1 MAASPFR
8 RSWKSLF
15 SRTWKPLTFPSKG
28 FPVVP
33 TDEKIEE
40 ETLPNYV
47 ASRFYPVKIGE
58 IFRARYQVVGKLGY
72 GVTSTV
78 WLARDF
84 NERRY
89 VALKLYNTSEFS
101 KFALENELD
110 AYKRIENSAIEH
122 PGRRAIRSLLD
133 TFAIDGPDGQHRCLV
148 HPPLWDSVY
157 GFRRRNPVGKLPEPI
172 MALVLKPLFH
182 TLDFLHQ
189 ECHITHTDIK
199 EGNLLFGADE
209 SVLKAFE
216 KDELEN
222 PCPRKE
228 ANGRTI
234 YLSRELGIPEEFG
247 EPMLCDFGAAMRLEG
262 GFERPEKIQPNQ
274 YRAPEVI
281 LDTPWTSSADIW
293 NVGCM
298 VSVNGSSQHSQ
309 LCNSVTHFTQIWDS
323 FQGGNLFTGRDPES
337 GTYQSRAHLAEMIA
351 LLGPPP
357 PSLLAQANLRS
368 KFFSDE
374 GTYHDTLKYSDFS
387 NLISEGEFCAGI
399 CIPESRPLEQR
410 ESVLEGED
418 RDCFLRF
425 MRKML
430 QWHPEKRSS
439 AKELAE
445 DEWIL
450 KHY

>member
-15 SRTWKPLTFPSKG
+15 SITWKPLAFPSKG
-28 FPVVP
+28 FPVIP

-84 NERRY
+84 DERRY

-182 TLDFLHQ
+182 ALDFLHQ
-189 ECHITHTDIK
+189 ECHTTHTDIK
-199 EGNLLFGADE
+199 EGNLLFGADK

-216 KDELEN
+216 KEELEK

-228 ANGRTI
+228 VNGRTI
-234 YLSRELGIPEEFG
+234 YLSRELGIPEDFG
-247 EPMLCDFGAAMRLEG
+247 EPMLCDFGAAMRLQDR
-262 GFERPEKIQPNQ
+262 FERPEKIQPNQ

-298 VSVNGSSQHSQ
+298 
-309 LCNSVTHFTQIWDS
+309 IWDS

-357 PSLLAQANLRS
+357 PNLLAQANLRS

-374 GTYHDTLKYSDFS
+374 G
-387 NLISEGEFCAGI
+387 EFCAGI
-399 CIPESRPLEQR
+399 PIPESRPLEQR

-418 RDCFLRF
+418 RACFLRF

-430 QWHPEKRSS
+430 QWDPEKRSS

>member
-15 SRTWKPLTFPSKG
+15 SRKWKPLAFPSKG
-28 FPVVP
+28 FAVVP

-58 IFRARYQVVGKLGY
+58 VFRARYQVVGKLGY

-84 NERRY
+84 SERRY

-101 KFALENELD
+101 KFALDNELN
-110 AYKRIENSAIEH
+110 AYKRIENSSIEH
-122 PGRRAIRSLLD
+122 PGRRVIRSLLD

-157 GFRRRNPVGKLPEPI
+157 GFRRRNPVRKLPEPI

-182 TLDFLHQ
+182 ALDFLHQ
-189 ECHITHTDIK
+189 ECHTAHTDIK
-199 EGNLLFGADE
+199 EGNMLFGADE

-216 KDELEN
+216 KEELEK

-247 EPMLCDFGAAMRLEG
+247 EPMLCDFGAAMRLQDG
-262 GFERPEKIQPNQ
+262 LERLEKIQPHQ

-281 LDTPWTSSADIW
+281 LDVPWTSSADIW

-298 VSVNGSSQHSQ
+298 V
-309 LCNSVTHFTQIWDS
+309 WDS
-323 FQGGNLFTGRDPES
+323 FQGVNLFSGRDPES
-337 GTYQSRAHLAEMIA
+337 GIYQSRAHLAEMIA

-357 PSLLAQANLRS
+357 PSLLTRANLRS

-374 GTYHDTLKYSDFS
+374 G
-387 NLISEGEFCAGI
+387 EFCAGSS
-399 CIPESRPLEQR
+399 IPESRSFEQR

-430 QWHPEKRSS
+430 QWDPEKRSS

>member
-1 MAASPFR
+1 MAT
-8 RSWKSLF
+8 KMSLF
-15 SRTWKPLTFPSKG
+15 SRLWKPLFSRAWKPLAFPSEG
-28 FPVVP
+28 FPLLPV
-33 TDEKIEE
+33 DEKIEE
-40 ETLPNYV
+40 ELLPTYV
-47 ASRFYPVKIGE
+47 ASRYYPVKIGE
-58 IFRARYQVVGKLGY
+58 IFHGRYQVVGKLGY

-84 NERRY
+84 IERRY
-89 VALKLYNTSEFS
+89 VALKLYNISESTS
-101 KFALENELD
+101 FALDNEID
-110 AYKRIENSAIEH
+110 AYKRIENSSTNH
-122 PGRRAIRSLLD
+122 PGRRAVRWLLD
-133 TFAIDGPDGQHRCLV
+133 SFDIDGPSGRHRCLV

-157 GFRRRNPVGKLPEPI
+157 GFRRRNPAGKLPEPL

-182 TLDFLHQ
+182 ALDLLHQ
-189 ECHITHTDIK
+189 DCHIAHTDIQEK
-199 EGNLLFGADE
+199 NLLFGADE

-216 KDELEN
+216 KDELVK

-234 YLSRELGIPEEFG
+234 YLSRELGIPEDFG
-247 EPMLCDFGAAMRLEG
+247 APVLCDFGAAMSLDN
-262 GFERPEKIQPNQ
+262 GFNHLEKIQPNQ

-281 LDTPWTSSADIW
+281 LDIPWTSSVDIW

-298 VSVNGSSQHSQ
+298 
-309 LCNSVTHFTQIWDS
+309 IWNS
-323 FQGGNLFTGRDPES
+323 FQGGNLFTGRDPET

-357 PSLLAQANLRS
+357 PTLLARANS
-368 KFFSDE
+368 KSKLFSDA
-374 GTYHDTLKYSDFS
+374 
-387 NLISEGEFCAGI
+387 GEFCAGI
-399 CIPESRPLEQR
+399 SIPQSRPLEQR
-410 ESVLEGED
+410 ESVLKGED

-430 QWHPEKRSS
+430 QWDPEKRSS

>member
-1 MAASPFR
+1 
-8 RSWKSLF
+8 
-15 SRTWKPLTFPSKG
+15 
-28 FPVVP
+28 
-33 TDEKIEE
+33 
-40 ETLPNYV
+40 
-47 ASRFYPVKIGE
+47 
-58 IFRARYQVVGKLGY
+58 
-72 GVTSTV
+72 
-78 WLARDF
+78 
-84 NERRY
+84 
-89 VALKLYNTSEFS
+89 
-101 KFALENELD
+101 
-110 AYKRIENSAIEH
+110 
-122 PGRRAIRSLLD
+122 
-133 TFAIDGPDGQHRCLV
+133 
-148 HPPLWDSVY
+148 
-157 GFRRRNPVGKLPEPI
+157 

-182 TLDFLHQ
+182 ALDFLHQ
-189 ECHITHTDIK
+189 ECHMAHTDIK
-199 EGNLLFGADE
+199 ERNMLFGADE

-216 KDELEN
+216 KEELDK
-222 PCPRKE
+222 PSPRKE

-247 EPMLCDFGAAMRLEG
+247 EPMLCDFGAAMRLED

-281 LDTPWTSSADIW
+281 LDIPWTSSVDIW

-298 VSVNGSSQHSQ
+298 
-309 LCNSVTHFTQIWDS
+309 IWDS

-337 GTYQSRAHLAEMIA
+337 GTYQSRAHLAEMMA

-357 PSLLAQANLRS
+357 PSLLARANAKS
-368 KFFSDE
+368 EFFSDA
-374 GTYHDTLKYSDFS
+374 
-387 NLISEGEFCAGI
+387 GEFCAGI
-399 CIPESRPLEQR
+399 PIPELRPLEQR

-430 QWHPEKRSS
+430 QWDPDKRSS

>member
-15 SRTWKPLTFPSKG
+15 SRKWKPLAFPSKG
-28 FPVVP
+28 FAVVP

-47 ASRFYPVKIGE
+47 ASRFDPVKIGE
-58 IFRARYQVVGKLGY
+58 IFRARYQVVGELGY

-84 NERRY
+84 SERRY

-101 KFALENELD
+101 KFALENELN
-110 AYKRIENSAIEH
+110 AYKRIENSSIEH

-157 GFRRRNPVGKLPEPI
+157 GFRRRNPVRKLSEPI

-182 TLDFLHQ
+182 ALDFLHQ
-189 ECHITHTDIK
+189 ECHTAHTDSDIK
-199 EGNLLFGADE
+199 EGNMLFGADE

-216 KDELEN
+216 KEELEK

-228 ANGRTI
+228 ANGQTI
-234 YLSRELGIPEEFG
+234 YLSRGLGMPEEFG
-247 EPMLCDFGAAMRLEG
+247 EPMLCDFGAAMRLQDG
-262 GFERPEKIQPNQ
+262 LERLEKIQPHQ

-281 LDTPWTSSADIW
+281 LDVPWTSSADIW

-298 VSVNGSSQHSQ
+298 
-309 LCNSVTHFTQIWDS
+309 
-323 FQGGNLFTGRDPES
+323 
-337 GTYQSRAHLAEMIA
+337 SRAHLAEMIA
-351 LLGPPP
+351 LLGPSP
-357 PSLLAQANLRS
+357 PSLLARANLRS
-368 KFFSDE
+368 KFFSDA
-374 GTYHDTLKYSDFS
+374 
-387 NLISEGEFCAGI
+387 GEFCAGI
-399 CIPESRPLEQR
+399 PIPEPRPLEQR
-410 ESVLEGED
+410 ETSLKGED
-418 RDCFLRF
+418 KECFLRF

-430 QWHPEKRSS
+430 QWEPEKRSS

-445 DEWIL
+445 DEWIV
-450 KHY
+450 KQYAYRRRE